1 MILKLL
7 DFQQL
12 FKIEMAF
19 ILTYPIDF
27 ITCTGLQ
34 GLPNPAKRFNQK
46 YPIRLRRGNLFA
58 PQTKPLSLCV
68 TIIVASFRK
77 HYERQ
82 I

>member
-12 FKIEMAF
+12 FKIKLAF

-34 GLPNPAKRFNQK
+34 GLPAICTRFNPDNSPFKVFFTHCQK
-46 YPIRLRRGNLFA
+46 AVL
-58 PQTKPLSLCV
+58 
-68 TIIVASFRK
+68 
-77 HYERQ
+77 E
-82 I
+82 